1 MASLAGTRVSLAGT
15 GTLRGTAVSTVSGN
29 ACLVMVGGI
38 QVTAR
43 VATTLTVAVG
53 NVLLLARLGS
63 TYYVINVVPPAPTTT
78 PTTPTPVDNTPPVDT
93 GDKPPPPKPTT
104 TTGTLT
110 CVPVATACYRDG
122 SWRSDGD
129 PVNSFDLYQGR
140 YGGSSYGRNTGVAFY
155 GSKPHTLSGATC
167 TKATVKIKRLS
178 AGDYSARSAT
188 LRLVS
193 QTTRPG
199 GAPTLNESTS
209 GPSLKIGDSTTFTL
223 PTSWGQALIDGTR
236 GGIGI
241 SISSDDPYIHLAG
254 RSSWSAAFTVTIS
267 WRRTSS

>member
-1 MASLAGTRVSLAGT
+1 VADFADTRVSTAGL
-15 GTLRGTAVSTVSGN
+15 GVLRGTALTAPSGG
-29 ACLVMVGGI
+29 ACLVAVYGI
-38 QVTAR
+38 TVTAR
-43 VATTLTVAVG
+43 TATSVTVAAG
-53 NVLLLARLGS
+53 NIVLLARLGS
-63 TYYVINVVPPAPTTT
+63 TYYVISVIPAAPTVTPAAPAPADSAPPSTGDTPPAPK
-78 PTTPTPVDNTPPVDT
+78 PV
-93 GDKPPPPKPTT
+93 T

-110 CVPVATACYRDG
+110 CVPVSTACYRDG

-140 YGGSSYGRNTGVAFY
+140 YGGSSYGRNTGCAFY
-155 GSKPHTLSGATC
+155 GGKPHTLSGATC

-178 AGDYSARSAT
+178 AGDFAARSAT

-199 GAPTLNESTS
+199 GAPTLNETTT

-223 PTSWGQALIDGTR
+223 PTSWGQALIDGSR
-236 GGIGI
+236 GGVAIAV
-241 SISSDDPYIHLAG
+241 SSDDPYIHLAG
-254 RSSWSAAFTVTIS
+254 RGSWSAAMTLTLS

>member
-1 MASLAGTRVSLAGT
+1 MADFADTRVSLAGK
-15 GTLRGTAVSTVSGN
+15 GVVRGTAITAAASG
-29 ACLVMVGGI
+29 ACLARFGGI
-38 QVTAR
+38 TVTAR
-43 VATTLTVAVG
+43 VATALTVAVG
-53 NVLLLARLGS
+53 NIVLAVRLGS
-63 TYYVINVVPPAPTTT
+63 TYYIITVIPAAPTSTPATPAPA
-78 PTTPTPVDNTPPVDT
+78 DSAPVDT
-93 GDKPPPPKPTT
+93 GDPPPAPKPTT

-129 PVNSFDLYQGR
+129 PTNSFDLYQGR
-140 YGGSSYGRNTGVAFY
+140 YGGSSYGRNIGAAFY
-155 GSKPHTLSGATC
+155 GSKPHTLNGATC

-178 AGDYSARSAT
+178 AGDYGGRSAT
-188 LRLVS
+188 LRLIS

-209 GPSLKIGDSTTFTL
+209 GPSLTVGSSTTFTL

-241 SISSDDPYIHLAG
+241 SVSSDDPYIHLAG
-254 RSSWSAAFTVTIS
+254 RGSWSAAFTLSLS

>member
-1 MASLAGTRVSLAGT
+1 MADFADTRVSLAGT
-15 GTLRGTAVSTVSGN
+15 GMVRGIALTAASSG
-29 ACLVMVGGI
+29 ACLVKVSGI
-38 QVTAR
+38 TVTAR
-43 VATTLTVAVG
+43 VATGLTVAAG
-53 NVLLLARLGS
+53 NILLMGRLGS
-63 TYYVINVVPPAPTTT
+63 TYYVTNVVPAAPTST
-78 PTTPTPVDNTPPVDT
+78 PTTPPPADSTQPDT
-93 GDKPPPPKPTT
+93 GDAPPAPKPVT

-110 CVPVATACYRDG
+110 CVPVSTACYRDG

-129 PVNSFDLYQGR
+129 PTNSFDLYQGR
-140 YGGSSYGRNTGVAFY
+140 YAGSSYGRNTGCAFY

-167 TKATVKIKRLS
+167 TRATVKIKRLS
-178 AGDYSARSAT
+178 AGDFSARSAT

-193 QTTRPG
+193 QTSRPG

-209 GPSLKIGDSTTFTL
+209 GPGLTIGSSTTFTL

-241 SISSDDPYIHLAG
+241 SVSSDDPYIHLAG
-254 RSSWSAAFTVTIS
+254 RGAWSAAFTVSLS

>member
-1 MASLAGTRVSLAGT
+1 MADFADTRASRTANGTV
-15 GTLRGTAVSTVSGN
+15 RGVAVSAVTGN
-29 ACLVMVGGI
+29 ACLVTVGGI
-38 QVTAR
+38 TVTAR
-43 VATTLTVAVG
+43 VATTLTIAVG
-53 NVLLLARLGS
+53 NILLLARLGS
-63 TYYVINVVPPAPTTT
+63 TYYVTAIVPPAPPAT
-78 PTTPTPVDNTPPVDT
+78 PTAPPPTDSPPTNT
-93 GDKPPPPKPTT
+93 GDKPPAPKPTT

-110 CVPVATACYRDG
+110 CVPTATACYRDG

-129 PVNSFDLYQGR
+129 PVNSFDLYQGK

-167 TKATVKIKRLS
+167 TKVTVKIKRLS

-193 QTTRPG
+193 QTSRPS

-209 GPSLKIGDSTTFTL
+209 GPSLKIGDSSTFTL

-241 SISSDDPYIHLAG
+241 TISSDDPYIHLAG
-254 RSSWSAAFTVTIS
+254 RGSWSAAFTVAIS

>member
-1 MASLAGTRVSLAGT
+1 MADFADTRVSLAGT
-15 GTLRGTAVSTVSGN
+15 GLLRGIAQTASASN
-29 ACLVMVGGI
+29 ACLVKVGGI
-38 QVTAR
+38 SVTAR
-43 VATTLTVAVG
+43 VAPGLTVAAG
-53 NVLLLARLGS
+53 NILLMARLAS
-63 TYYVINVVPPAPTTT
+63 TYYVIQVVPAAPTST
-78 PTTPTPVDNTPPVDT
+78 PATPPPADSTAPDT
-93 GDKPPPPKPTT
+93 GDTPPAPKPTT

-129 PVNSFDLYQGR
+129 PTNSFDLYQGR
-140 YGGSSYGRNTGVAFY
+140 YSGSSYGRNTGAAFY

-178 AGDYSARSAT
+178 AGDFAARSAT
-188 LRLVS
+188 LRLIS

-199 GAPTLNESTS
+199 GAPTLNESTT

-223 PTSWGQALIDGTR
+223 PTSWGQALIDGSR

-241 SISSDDPYIHLAG
+241 SISSDTPYIHLAG
-254 RSSWSAAFTVTIS
+254 RGSWSAAFTLSLS

>member
-1 MASLAGTRVSLAGT
+1 VADFADTRTSIAGLGVV
-15 GTLRGTAVSTVSGN
+15 RGVAQTAPSSG
-29 ACLVMVGGI
+29 ACLVKVYGI
-38 QVTAR
+38 TVTAR
-43 VATTLTVAVG
+43 VATGLTVAAG
-53 NVLLLARLGS
+53 NIVLAARLGS
-63 TYYVINVVPPAPTTT
+63 TYYVISVIPAAPTS
-78 PTTPTPVDNTPPVDT
+78 TPTPPAQPDNQQPDT
-93 GDKPPPPKPTT
+93 GDQAPTPKPTV

-129 PVNSFDLYQGR
+129 PTNSFDLFQGR
-140 YGGSSYGRNTGVAFY
+140 YGGSSFGRNTGVAFY
-155 GSKPHTLSGATC
+155 GSKPHTLNGATC

-178 AGDYSARSAT
+178 AGDFAARSAT
-188 LRLVS
+188 LRLVT

-209 GPSLKIGDSTTFTL
+209 GPSLKINDSTTFTL

-254 RSSWSAAFTVTIS
+254 RGSWSAAFTLSIS
-267 WRRTSS
+267 WRRGS

>member
-1 MASLAGTRVSLAGT
+1 MADFADTRVSLAGT
-15 GTLRGTAVSTVSGN
+15 GVVKGIAQTAVSGG
-29 ACLVMVGGI
+29 ACLVTVGGI
-38 QVTAR
+38 TVTAR
-43 VATTLTVAVG
+43 VATTLTITVG
-53 NVLLLARLGS
+53 NILLLARLGS
-63 TYYVINVVPPAPTTT
+63 TYYVINVVPAAPTS
-78 PTTPTPVDNTPPVDT
+78 TPTPPAPSDSTPTDT
-93 GDKPPPPKPTT
+93 GDKPPTPKPTT

-155 GSKPHTLSGATC
+155 GSKPGTLSGATC

-178 AGDYSARSAT
+178 AGDFAGRSAT

-193 QTTRPG
+193 QKTRPG

-209 GPSLKIGDSTTFTL
+209 GPSLTIGDSSTFTL
-223 PTSWGQALIDGTR
+223 PASWGQALIDGTR

-241 SISSDDPYIHLAG
+241 NVGSDDPYIHLAG
-254 RSSWSAAFTVTIS
+254 RGAWSAAFTLTLS